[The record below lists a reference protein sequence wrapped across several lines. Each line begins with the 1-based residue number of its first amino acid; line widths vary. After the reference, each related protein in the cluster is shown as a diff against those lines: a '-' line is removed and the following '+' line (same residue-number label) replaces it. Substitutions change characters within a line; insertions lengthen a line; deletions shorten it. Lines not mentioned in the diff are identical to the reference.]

1 MDIIPFSTTGGSCRF
16 PISHHD
22 SMAIPNKS
30 ISQYSAA
37 TNQSSAL
44 HLHLHL
50 LLLLLLLLLI
60 SPLFARPICSS
71 YTQLSTKHHSTPKLQ
86 PFSISSPAGNPS
98 GTGASDPR
106 FQVSVHEV
114 PSGPNPESNK

>member
-1 MDIIPFSTTGGSCRF
+1 MA
-16 PISHHD
+16 
-22 SMAIPNKS
+22 MAIPNKS

-44 HLHLHL
+44 HLL
-50 LLLLLLLLLI
+50 LLLLLLLV

-71 YTQLSTKHHSTPKLQ
+71 YTQPSTKHHSTPKLQ

-98 GTGASDPR
+98 GTGATDRR
-106 FQVSVHEV
+106 FEVSVHEV